1 MRDEK
6 SKEPGWG
13 QIGAGFTPG
22 ARSCLSLRD
31 FVCQHCRHEGV
42 PEPVEAPQI
51 RSTLQYSPASLC
63 SSVQRCPPAFSPRN
77 NPLLISFPQD
87 RIAFTPHLP
96 ASCRHHC
103 FPPPLDV
110 CPQDL
115 HARKLKLPMAGS
127 NYAPSLQIAVRSREE
142 GRGEGGGVENL
153 LRVLFLGAK
162 SNRRWCPPM
171 LHPPMDG
178 ETPQRASRRSPHP
191 SPPREKEG
199 LSGAPYLAELP
210 RFYILLLP
218 FVKFQMESSDI
229 SRGNQPNI
237 GQRVESKRQ
246 SSLSLSL
253 HSCLYIYIYIHI
265 YIYMYISNGEGGGGN
280 ILKEMGVGRER
291 KGEPLV
297 SLQRGRWKRKA
308 ENN

>member
-162 SNRRWCPPM
+162 SNRRWC
-171 LHPPMDG
+171 HRCF
-178 ETPQRASRRSPHP
+178 TPQWMERPRNAHPGEVPIPPLLGRRKGCREPLTLRSSPGFISSFFPLSNSKWKAATYPGVTNPTLGSAWSPKGRAHSP
-191 SPPREKEG
+191 SP
-199 LSGAPYLAELP
+199 STLAST
-210 RFYILLLP
+210 YIYTYT
-218 FVKFQMESSDI
+218 
-229 SRGNQPNI
+229 
-237 GQRVESKRQ
+237 
-246 SSLSLSL
+246 
-253 HSCLYIYIYIHI
+253 YIYICI
-265 YIYMYISNGEGGGGN
+265 YQTEKGGGGE
-280 ILKEMGVGRER
+280 IF
-291 KGEPLV
+291 
-297 SLQRGRWKRKA
+297 
-308 ENN
+308 